1 MYTCAGPD
9 SKIPEGGPTARLPH
23 SSKESGRP
31 MTPSFSRSVTDIG
44 DIHFVVLRG
53 ELDLATAA
61 GLGDWL
67 LEISG
72 SRVVIDLSELTFM
85 DSSGL
90 AVMIAAKNQL
100 RDAVVFTRP
109 HPNVRQVLEITRLT
123 DLLTEWDPAWPSLS
137 TDTSHGDKSCSASS
151 SD

>member
-1 MYTCAGPD
+1 
-9 SKIPEGGPTARLPH
+9 
-23 SSKESGRP
+23 

-85 DSSGL
+85 DNSGL
-90 AVMIAAKNQL
+90 AVLIDAKNQL
-100 RDAVVFTRP
+100 GGAVVFTRP
-109 HPNVRQVLEITRLT
+109 QPNVRQVLEITGLT

-137 TDTSHGDKSCSASS
+137 TDTSHGRKSCSTSS